1 MRKKAAILVCWRAK
15 LKHCLKPAMPP
26 APWHESCITQ
36 QNRRLRDRPVGV
48 YDDLRDY
55 PCDRGIQGQEA
66 GSRAGNRGTVS
77 GMVMSLQELPASRA
91 ETEADAPAVGD
102 VALRDVSDELVKA
115 IGISREQMT
124 PHVRQTI
131 IRLLSDVERLRQ
143 ELFDTRSRIE
153 YLERLTD
160 QDALTPVANR
170 RAFMRELNRTI
181 AYSYRHKVASSI
193 VYVDLNRMKEINDRY
208 GHVAGDMALLYVS
221 NTLVQNVRR
230 SDLVGRLGGDEF
242 GLIMQ
247 HANYDQAY
255 QKATR
260 LAKHVADHPV
270 AANGKP
276 LIIQGEPIYVTISFG
291 VHMVTSRDDAAS
303 ALAMADKAM
312 YTHKNQERAAR

>member
-1 MRKKAAILVCWRAK
+1 MV
-15 LKHCLKPAMPP
+15 MTF
-26 APWHESCITQ
+26 EGS
-36 QNRRLRDRPVGV
+36 PV
-48 YDDLRDY
+48 
-55 PCDRGIQGQEA
+55 
-66 GSRAGNRGTVS
+66 SRAGT
-77 GMVMSLQELPASRA
+77 
-91 ETEADAPAVGD
+91 ETEAPDAGG
-102 VALRDVSDELVKA
+102 VAPRDSSDELVKA
-115 IGISREQMT
+115 IGISREQIT

-131 IRLLSDVERLRQ
+131 LRLLNDVERLRQ

-181 AYSYRHKVASSI
+181 AYSYRHKVASSV

-255 QKATR
+255 QKATK
-260 LAKHVADHPV
+260 LAKHIAEHPV
-270 AANGKP
+270 ATGGKP
-276 LIIQGEPIYVTISFG
+276 LIIHGEPIYVTISFG

-312 YTHKNQERAAR
+312 YTHKNQERGAR